1 MKTKALKGIMCWLA
15 VMLLS
20 VSLLPIRAAG
30 YGYTADEVDDLIG
43 GIIAYKLNV
52 SGSGSIQDWID
63 GRLTDDAGVMSEWY
77 IIALSQYAQYDMSS
91 YEQALTGYIS
101 SHNVYSATAREKYAL
116 ALCAAGS
123 SDSYIT
129 DILDS
134 SIGEVGI
141 MSRIYG
147 LHLLSN
153 GYTCR
158 EHTAAS
164 VVDELLS
171 LQYPDGG
178 WALFGEYGD
187 IDVTAM
193 TLQALA
199 PYYGERSDV
208 QSAVERGLSL
218 LSEKQMNDGGYSSF
232 GTPNPESSAQVLT
245 ALSALGIDCQQ
256 DNRFIKDG
264 NTIIDGMLAY
274 RLPDGSYCHISGG
287 GFNETATIQAMYS
300 LVAYRR
306 MLGGQT
312 PLYILDNRKPQAPH
326 SDTGHSEP
334 APVTTNAAEAPG
346 APAASA
352 NTTASPVSSDTTSVS
367 AGSAV
372 SGNVSATEL
381 PATAVTSA
389 YTQAAGSSAV
399 TAASVISGTSASSV
413 TSAAVIMSSDSGS
426 SGKSGG
432 YKPVVILIIAGA
444 GAMLSLLLFA
454 LGKRSW
460 KNFAFVGAA
469 AAAGI
474 IIVLVTDI
482 RSPEEYYG
490 SGKTKENAVGTVTM
504 EIRCDTVL
512 GKTDKEYIPD
522 DGTILPVTSFEI
534 EEGDTVYDVLTEAA
548 QTYGLQLENKG
559 SLTNLVYVSGINY
572 LYELEFGE
580 LSGWVYHV
588 NGISPSRGCA
598 EYVLSDGDRIEWLY
612 TCELGRDLNEVYE

>member
-1 MKTKALKGIMCWLA
+1 MCWLA

-43 GIIAYKLNV
+43 GIIAYKLND

-63 GRLTDDAGVMSEWY
+63 GRLTDDAGVLSEWY
-77 IIALSQYAQYDMSS
+77 IIALSQYGYGDMSS
-91 YEQALTGYIS
+91 YEHALTGYLS
-101 SHNVYSATAREKYAL
+101 SHNIYSATAREKYAL

-129 DILDS
+129 DILDG

-147 LHLLSN
+147 LHVLSN

-158 EHTAAS
+158 NYTASA
-164 VVDELLS
+164 VVDDLLS
-171 LQYPDGG
+171 LQYADGG

-193 TLQALA
+193 TIQALA

-208 QSAVERGLSL
+208 QAAVERGLSL
-218 LSEKQMNDGGYSSF
+218 LSGKQMSDGGYSSF

-256 DNRFIKDG
+256 DSRFIKDG
-264 NTIIDGMLAY
+264 NTIIDGMQNY
-274 RLPDGSYCHISGG
+274 RLSDGSYCHTQGG
-287 GFNETATIQAMYS
+287 SFNETATIQAMYS

-306 MLGGQT
+306 MLGGQP
-312 PLYILDNRKPQAPH
+312 PLYIMDNRKPQAPH

-334 APVTTNAAEAPG
+334 APVTTQAAEAPK
-346 APAASA
+346 APAASSDITA
-352 NTTASPVSSDTTSVS
+352 SSGSSHTTAAS
-367 AGSAV
+367 ASSAV
-372 SGNVSATEL
+372 SGNTAGSEL
-381 PATAVTSA
+381 PTTAASSA
-389 YTQAAGSSAV
+389 YGQAAGSSGIS
-399 TAASVISGTSASSV
+399 AASVTSGTSASSV
-413 TSAAVIMSSDSGS
+413 TSSAAMISSDNGS
-426 SGKSGG
+426 SGKGGG
-432 YKPVVILIIAGA
+432 YKPIVILIIAGT

-512 GKTDKEYIPD
+512 GKTDKDYIPE
-522 DGTILPVTSFEI
+522 DGTILPETSFEI
-534 EEGDTVYDVLTEAA
+534 EEGETVYDVLTEAA
-548 QTYGLQLENKG
+548 QTYGLQLDNKG
-559 SLTNLVYVSGINY
+559 SLTNMVYVSGINY